1 MTQDDALP
9 YGLASRV
16 ELAHRAHG
24 DAVET
29 IQRLTTSLDVAF
41 TRLEL
46 ARERME
52 DEGVNAEVAMP
63 EWLREAYTHWRTARE
78 LTERDRDTAARME
91 AARTRPLE
99 HLPSPEVPG
108 WTPDPRD

>member
-1 MTQDDALP
+1 MNQHDALP
-9 YGLASRV
+9 LGTASRI

-24 DAVET
+24 EAVEV

-52 DEGVNAEVAMP
+52 DEGVNATMVLP
-63 EWLREAYTHWRTARE
+63 DWLREAYTHWRTARD
-78 LTERDRDTAARME
+78 LGERDRDQAARMAAA
-91 AARTRPLE
+91 AARPVE
-99 HLPSPEVPG
+99 HVPSPEPG